1 VRAVESAVAG
11 DKRILLVTQIERERD
26 EVGLDDL
33 YRIGTLAEI
42 IRVRNTNEGTLHVV
56 IRGLARVH
64 IIDFDQAEPFF
75 RAGYAT
81 LEESVDEGV
90 EVEALVKSIQG
101 LFADYVRAGG
111 AAIPELVAAVDNA
124 TDPAYLS
131 DLVAS
136 LPDLE
141 TAQRQQLLETLSP
154 AERLRQLSV

>member
-1 VRAVESAVAG
+1 AAEASPLRRRRHPESSMPSSAATAGSQPDTDNPQSAIPNPQSPIPVLPVRESVVFPRLIIPLQVGRERSVRAVESAVAG

-26 EVGLDDL
+26 EVGPDDL

-90 EVEALVKSIQG
+90 
-101 LFADYVRAGG
+101 
-111 AAIPELVAAVDNA
+111 
-124 TDPAYLS
+124 
-131 DLVAS
+131 
-136 LPDLE
+136 
-141 TAQRQQLLETLSP
+141 
-154 AERLRQLSV
+154 